1 MAAITLL
8 EAGKLMEASRKAGV
22 VQTYAEA
29 YQPMQVAPVINT
41 GGKASYKWIVEDD
54 LAHNTAASVRNVQAD
69 FTASQG
75 DVKPYESDTKIY
87 GGKIQIDEYI
97 VDHSPASVA
106 FQERSQIRSHARALT
121 VDLFEGEGGTHLR
134 GWRHWLLNDA
144 AFAGQQISAGA
155 AASGTLLSSPMVDEL
170 IGRVNR
176 GPGTYFYC
184 REIVARRLRVISK
197 GQAANEQR
205 MNYAKNEFGM
215 WSWMYD
221 EIPIIVLQDGK
232 GTDLLSVTE
241 IDGAATN
248 SDTCSLYL
256 INWGEEAASLF
267 SSNPTIGAN
276 GVPIPKLTVQ
286 NDGSNYQYERLT
298 WYVGNVPHT
307 IRDIGRIR
315 YIKNATS

>member
-41 GGKASYKWIVEDD
+41 EGKASYKWTVEDD
-54 LAHNTAASVRNVQAD
+54 LAHTTGGKRNVNAD

-75 DVKPYESDTKIY
+75 DVKPYESDVKIY
-87 GGKIQIDEYI
+87 GGKIQVDEYI
-97 VDHSPASVA
+97 VDHSPASVT
-106 FQERSQIRSHARALT
+106 FQEKSQIRSYAKEFT
-121 VDLFEGEGGTHLR
+121 VDLFEGAGGTSLR

-144 AFAGQQISAGA
+144 AFSGQQIDASA
-155 AASGTLLSSPMVDEL
+155 AANGAVLTSVMIDEL
-170 IGRVNR
+170 ISHVNR
-176 GPGTYFYC
+176 GPSTYFYC
-184 REIVARRLRVISK
+184 SDIVARRLRYISK
-197 GQAANEQR
+197 GQQTNEQR
-205 MNYAKNEFGM
+205 MVYSKDEFGM
-215 WSWMYD
+215 WSWKYD
-221 EIPIIVLQDGK
+221 EIPIIVLKDGK
-232 GTDLLSVTE
+232 NNDLLSTTE
-241 IDGAATN
+241 VDGSEDENET
-248 SDTCSLYL
+248 TCSLYL
-256 INWGEEAASLF
+256 INWGEESASLF

-276 GVPIPKLTVQ
+276 GVPLPKLTVQ

-315 YIKNATS
+315 YIKNSIT

>member
-41 GGKASYKWIVEDD
+41 EGKASYKWIVEDD
-54 LAHNTAASVRNVQAD
+54 LAHTTGGKRNVNAD

-75 DVKPYESDTKIY
+75 DVKPYETDTKIY
-87 GGKIQIDEYI
+87 GGKIQVDEYI
-97 VDHSPASVA
+97 VDHSPASVT
-106 FQERSQIRSHARALT
+106 FQEQSQIRSHARELT
-121 VDLFEGEGGTHLR
+121 VDLFEGAGGTSLR

-144 AFAGQQISAGA
+144 AFSGQQIDASA
-155 AASGTLLSSPMVDEL
+155 AANGALLTSVMVDEL
-170 IGRVNR
+170 ISKVNR
-176 GPGTYFYC
+176 GPNTYFYC
-184 REIVARRLRVISK
+184 RDIVARRMRYISK
-197 GQAANEQR
+197 GQQTNEQR
-205 MNYAKNEFGM
+205 MYYTKDEFGM
-215 WSWMYD
+215 WSWKYD

-232 GTDLLSVTE
+232 GTDLLSITE
-241 IDGAATN
+241 ADGHEDANET
-248 SDTCSLYL
+248 TGSLYL
-256 INWGEEAASLF
+256 INWGVEAAALI

-276 GVPIPKLTVQ
+276 GVPLPKLTIE
-286 NDGSNYQYERLT
+286 NDGSNYRYERLT

-315 YIKNATS
+315 YIKNAIS